1 MAKCC
6 VVFSQSPFE
15 DLTAFRVRHVLLLVS
30 ILTSNAPGQWTLEY
44 ATTIWGPYHIC
55 VIDSLEQVQRSAVC
69 FTTGDYQSTSSVTAM
84 LAEIVWKRLEDL
96 WKDLRLAL
104 LYKIYKIVHGHVT
117 VPLVALNLEPPD
129 PRTNKNHNHANK
141 HLTPHTDPYK
151 YFFLCRTI
159 PEWNSLPAS
168 ADEATSIESFKTHL
182 AGRPKKDQPWSVTP
196 THPRQTSEEDCR
208 SFYHTRPVTFY
219 ATVQPTA
226 HIAVVI

>member
-1 MAKCC
+1 MTSSWLQI
-6 VVFSQSPFE
+6 VDLDLLTLGYPSPRPQKFE
-15 DLTAFRVRHVLLLVS
+15 WRVWHCPL
-30 ILTSNAPGQWTLEY
+30 IYWPGHGRPPMSY
-44 ATTIWGPYHIC
+44 IWGTNEYNP
-55 VIDSLEQVQRSAVC
+55 RSAVC

-104 LYKIYKIVHGHVT
+104 LYKIYKIVHGHVA
-117 VPLVALNLEPPD
+117 VPLDALNLEPPD
-129 PRTNKNHNHANK
+129 PRTHKNHNHTNK

-208 SFYHTRPVTFY
+208 SFYQTRPVTFY